1 MPKYE
6 VVVKFVDHYKHEV
19 TADSQQEAQAQV
31 EKGLREGDINV
42 FEGELMENASD
53 IYVELVTDVKQ

>member
-6 VVVKFVDHYKHEV
+6 VIVKFVEHYRHEV

-31 EKGLREGDINV
+31 EEGLYEGNT
-42 FEGELMENASD
+42 GELIENSGD
-53 IYVELVTDVKQ
+53 IYVESVTEVNNG